1 MTSAS
6 AIVRAAGPVCPVCPV
21 CRGPDT
27 RPLLS
32 VDGRDYGFCP
42 LCEARFLAPAQR
54 PSRAEERAHYGH
66 HRNDPADPRYRRFLA
81 KLADPLLA
89 RLPGPS
95 SGLDFGCGPGPAL
108 AAMLREAGHS
118 VALYDPFFAPDPAP
132 LSVRYDFVACTEVAE
147 HFHDPAGEFDRLRR
161 LLRPGGLLALMTC
174 LQTDDARFAGWHY
187 RKDPTHVV
195 FYREATFRFLADRW
209 GWGCEVPAKDVVF
222 LRCPREDSW

>member
-1 MTSAS
+1 MMPAS
-6 AIVRAAGPVCPVCPV
+6 AEFRTAGTACPV
-21 CRGPDT
+21 CRSPDT
-27 RPLLS
+27 GPLLS
-32 VDGRDYGFCP
+32 VDGRDYGSCP
-42 LCEARFLAPAQR
+42 QCEARFLAPAQR
-54 PSRAEERAHYGH
+54 PSQAEERAHYGH
-66 HRNDPADPRYRRFLA
+66 HNNDPADPRYRRFLA

-108 AAMLREAGHS
+108 AAMLREAGHA
-118 VALYDPFFAPDPAP
+118 VVLYDPFFAPDPAP
-132 LSVRYDFVACTEVAE
+132 LAARYDFVACTETAE

-174 LQTDDARFAGWHY
+174 FQTEDARFAGWHY

-195 FYREATFRFLADRW
+195 FYREATFRFLAKRW

-222 LRCPREDSW
+222 LQCPPRASR